1 MQATEHTNPI
11 MHYARLSH
19 NMLTTTVRQYE
30 SIERKFLLETKKDI
44 IDTSE
49 IDKCFTQLIILLE
62 DVICEYKSF
71 TNLVLGGE

>member
-1 MQATEHTNPI
+1 MQATEHNNPI
-11 MHYARLSH
+11 LHYARLSH
-19 NMLTTTVRQYE
+19 NMLNVTVRQYE

-44 IDTSE
+44 MDTSE

-62 DVICEYKSF
+62 DVIGEYKSF